1 MNPICACIPGY
12 LWATFPELGQGCEDL
27 LPMAKLQKS
36 LANNGSSHLKSKQA
50 SKLCQFNK

>member
-50 SKLCQFNK
+50 SKQALPI